1 MRLGKIVKSNSHTD
15 YICQVYCEGEV
26 AQPPQPEDYSFGTFV
41 RIGLSNQP
49 DAWLAG
55 IIYDTVL
62 LNPEFGR
69 LGPRL
74 SPPSDLAVFSPD
86 YLNEKATLIGIAA
99 IGTMNSEGQSY
110 QGVPPVA
117 AQNDALVEQMTD
129 EEICAFHIGNPSLH
143 IAYIPVLL
151 SGGRPLASH
160 LTCVVLKRLK
170 ELFAPPQTVL
180 LDLLLD
186 EMTWQNQVNPFGG
199 NR

>member
-15 YICQVYCEGEV
+15 YVCQIYGIGEIE
-26 AQPPQPEDYSFGTFV
+26 QPPQPEDYSFGTFI
-41 RIGLSNQP
+41 RIGLSNNP
-49 DAWLAG
+49 ASWLIG

-74 SPPSDLAVFSPD
+74 SPPSELAVFSPD

-99 IGTMNSEGQSY
+99 IGSMNSVGQPY
-110 QGVPPVA
+110 QGVPPIA
-117 AQNDALVEQMTD
+117 ARSDALAERMTD
-129 EEICAFHIGNPSLH
+129 EQICEFHAGNPALR

-160 LTCVVLKRLK
+160 LACVVLTRLK
-170 ELFAPPQTVL
+170 TIFAPPQSVL

-186 EMTWQNQVNPFGG
+186 ELTWQNQVNPFGG